1 MPPTSFHRG
10 VDRSLIRELLPSEP
24 PSHPVGPFDSESED
38 VLYPRS
44 SFSYTSN
51 ARHSSS
57 LGKKNQLDLIS
68 YGDVG
73 SVPSAVAMAG
83 NPPNQN
89 TPAPDAPQPPPT
101 RPPPSQPPRVPDQ
114 RPPQGSRDQPDSRR
128 NLRPASRPSNFRA
141 FAENSHRFN

>member
-1 MPPTSFHRG
+1 MPPTSFRY
-10 VDRSLIRELLPSEP
+10 VDWSSIRELLPSEP
-24 PSHPVGPFDSESED
+24 SSYSVSQFDSESED
-38 VLYPRS
+38 ALYPRS
-44 SFSYTSN
+44 RFSYTSN

-57 LGKKNQLDLIS
+57 LAKKTQPDLIS

-83 NPPNQN
+83 NPPNQG
-89 TPAPDAPQPPPT
+89 TPAPDPPQPPPT
-101 RPPPSQPPRVPDQ
+101 RPPPSQPPRIPDQ

-128 NLRPASRPSNFRA
+128 NLRPASRPGSSRA